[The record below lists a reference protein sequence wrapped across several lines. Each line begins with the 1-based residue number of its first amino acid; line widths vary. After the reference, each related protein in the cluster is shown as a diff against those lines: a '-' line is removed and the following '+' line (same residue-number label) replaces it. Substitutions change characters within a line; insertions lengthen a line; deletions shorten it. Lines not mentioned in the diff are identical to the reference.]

1 MVTFLGNTDLL
12 HLNETDLYKKRICE
26 HHFVKNNFTSS
37 SQQKLKK
44 SAVPQMFT
52 VNEKDTLHVTTPT
65 ITYQKKQLCQ
75 LSPCV
80 VVTKRKLST
89 PTNSSLSKM
98 NSPFKMTLSPE
109 KTIHVLTPS
118 ISQKLQSSFST
129 DNTPDITPRTKTI
142 IQKAID
148 FPSPIKPKQ
157 LFPVS
162 TSSTNIL
169 NKLRKVIA
177 HQKKLL
183 MSKRVMISKL
193 KKHLI
198 SLKLQNKHNKN
209 VQFMNLLHFPS
220 EDSKTLVGM
229 QVSHKQLSTKPW
241 SQKEKQFALSLFYKS
256 PSAYKFLRNS
266 KKIILPGL
274 TTIKRWIGGSKCGP
288 GFNTAIFKQL
298 KTKADSMT
306 EQEKYCTLVFDELK
320 IKNFLE
326 YSKYLDLVEGY
337 EDLGPKGRTNKL
349 AGQAMV
355 FVIRGLYSSWK
366 MPISYFLP
374 ATSVKH
380 LVLSE
385 LLVEAVTRLFNC
397 GFIVK
402 ALVCDQGANNV
413 AAYKDL
419 KITKDEPYFLV
430 GDRKVLAMFDV
441 PHLFKNLR
449 NNLIKKNFLFEG
461 KEVSFKDIKTTYE
474 YDKNSSTSRALLH
487 ITDAHI
493 NPGPFQLM
501 SCKLAMQLFSN
512 RVVTAMKT
520 CIMTGQLKSQTAP
533 QTVKMIKKL
542 NDLMDCLN
550 SNSLFNS
557 NPSKCALSD
566 KCPQQLALLVKAKE
580 WFKTLNIV
588 SPNQKTIRPICFDG
602 MEWTI
607 NAMIMLFEEQKK
619 MGYHYLLT
627 RRVNSDV
634 IENMFSVF
642 RQRGGYNR

>member
-1 MVTFLGNTDLL
+1 
-12 HLNETDLYKKRICE
+12 
-26 HHFVKNNFTSS
+26 
-37 SQQKLKK
+37 
-44 SAVPQMFT
+44 MFT
-52 VNEKDTLHVTTPT
+52 AEEKDFLHVTTPT
-65 ITYQKKQLCQ
+65 ITYKKKQPCL

-80 VVTKRKLST
+80 VVTKRKLSS
-89 PTNSSLSKM
+89 PTNSSPSKI
-98 NSPFKMTLSPE
+98 NSPFTITLSPE

-118 ISQKLQSSFST
+118 TSQKLQSSFST
-129 DNTPDITPRTKTI
+129 ANTPDITPRTKTI
-142 IQKAID
+142 IQKVID
-148 FPSPIKPKQ
+148 FPSLIKPKE

-162 TSSTNIL
+162 TSSINIS
-169 NKLRKVIA
+169 NKLRQVVA

-183 MSKRVMISKL
+183 LSKRVMISKL
-193 KKHLI
+193 KKSLI

-209 VQFMNLLHFPS
+209 THFMNLLHFPS
-220 EDSKTLVGM
+220 EDSKTIVGM
-229 QVSHKQLSTKPW
+229 QILHKQFSKKPW

-256 PSAYKFLRNS
+256 PSTYKFLRNS
-266 KKIILPGL
+266 KKITLPGL
-274 TTIKRWIGGSKCGP
+274 TTIKRWIGGSKFRP

-306 EQEKYCTLVFDELK
+306 KQEKHCTLVFDELK

-385 LLVEAVTRLFNC
+385 LLVEAVGRLFNC

-430 GDRKVLAMFDV
+430 DDRKVLAMFDV

-449 NNLIKKNFLFEG
+449 NNLIKKNFIFEG
-461 KEVSFKDIKTTYE
+461 REVSFKDIKCTYE
-474 YDKNSSTSRALLH
+474 CDKNSSTSRALLH

-493 NPGPFQLM
+493 SPGPFQLM

-512 RVVTAMKT
+512 RVVTAMKS

-580 WFKTLNIV
+580 CFKTLNIV
-588 SPNQKTIRPICFDG
+588 SPNQKNIRPICFDG

-619 MGYHYLLT
+619 IGYHYLLT

-634 IENMFSVF
+634 IENMFSIF